1 MCPRARQVLQQLAA
15 TSEVKHDD
23 GTNPSDGARL
33 MCGIVGVTG
42 TEPALPLLL
51 DGLARLEYR
60 GYDSAGVALHLGDRL
75 WRRRRAGRLS
85 ALTSALDDAP
95 CRATTGIGH
104 TRWATHG
111 SPEERNAHPH
121 ADCGGGLALV
131 HNGIVENHRELRA
144 KLVAAGHVLTSD
156 TDTEVLVHLVEDAAA
171 GGLDL
176 AGAVCRALADIDG
189 AFALAMIDVRQPEVV
204 VAARRGSPLIVGRTA
219 TAGLVA
225 SDIPALAPHTRE
237 VYALDDDQV
246 VEVRPGVLRLVA
258 PEGGRLRR
266 ERRGLGWEP
275 EASERGDYPHF
286 MLKEIHQQ
294 PDAITAT
301 LGGRRTDDT
310 GLSPEQALSPIQMEA
325 VRRILIV
332 GCGTSLHAGLAARP
346 AFETWARLPVECE
359 IGSELRGRDRPVE
372 EGTLVIGISQSGE
385 SIDTLLALRDV
396 ARTGAPVLAV
406 TNVVDSAIARE
417 SGTVIYTRAGPE
429 VGVAATKTH
438 VAQVV
443 ALQGLALALAGA
455 RGTLSPVED
464 QMIRD
469 ALGQL
474 PGLVGEAIRRAP
486 DVFAVAGLYAGR
498 RDFFFLGR
506 GVGHAVALEGALKLK
521 ETAYVRAEAY
531 AAGEMKHGP
540 IALVEPGVVV
550 IGVVG
555 SGRTRARMLS
565 NVAEMQARGATVL
578 LVAADGDHEAAEAAD
593 HVLAV
598 PPPPA
603 NCPLLSPVVDVVPLQ
618 LFAYAIAVARGCDID
633 KPRNLAKT
641 VTVE

>member
-1 MCPRARQVLQQLAA
+1 
-15 TSEVKHDD
+15 
-23 GTNPSDGARL
+23 
-33 MCGIVGVTG
+33 MCGIVGITG
-42 TEPALPLLL
+42 SEPALPFLL

-60 GYDSAGVALHLGDRL
+60 GYDSAGVALQVGSGL

-85 ALTSALDDAP
+85 VLTSVLSDAP
-95 CRATTGIGH
+95 SATAGIGH

-111 SPEERNAHPH
+111 RPDERNAHPH
-121 ADCGGGLALV
+121 TDCGGSLAVV
-131 HNGIVENHRELRA
+131 HNGIVENHHELRA
-144 KLVAAGHVLTSD
+144 KLEAAGHVLTSD
-156 TDTEVLVHLVEDAAA
+156 TDTEVLVHLIEDAIAA
-171 GGLDL
+171 GGSEL
-176 AGAVCRALADIDG
+176 AGAVRRAVADVDG
-189 AFALAMIDVRQPEVV
+189 AFALAVIDDRHPDLV

-219 TAGLVA
+219 SAGFVA
-225 SDIPALAPHTRE
+225 SDIPALASRTKE
-237 VYALDDDQV
+237 VYALDDGQI
-246 VEVRPGVLRLVA
+246 VEVRPGGLHLVSPRGA
-258 PEGGRLRR
+258 RLRR
-266 ERRGLGWEP
+266 ERRGVGWEP
-275 EASERGDYPHF
+275 EAAERGQYPHF

-294 PDAITAT
+294 PGAITAT

-310 GLSPEQALSPIQMEA
+310 GFTPGQVLSPAQMQA

-346 AFETWARLPVECE
+346 ALEAWARLPVECE
-359 IGSELRGRDRPVE
+359 IASELRGRDRPME
-372 EGTLVIGISQSGE
+372 AGTLAVGISQSGE

-396 ARTGAPVLAV
+396 ARSGAAVLAV

-417 SGTVIYTRAGPE
+417 AGAVIYTRAGPE

-443 ALQGLALALAGA
+443 ALQALALSLAAA
-455 RGTLSPVED
+455 RGTLPPAE
-464 QMIRD
+464 QRTIQD

-474 PGLVGEAIRRAP
+474 PGLVAEALRRAP
-486 DVFAVAGLYAGR
+486 DVFAIAARYTGT

-506 GVGHAVALEGALKLK
+506 GGGHAVALEGALKLK

-540 IALVEPGVVV
+540 IALVEPGVIV
-550 IGVVG
+550 IAVLGTG
-555 SGRTRARMLS
+555 PARLRMLS
-565 NVAEMQARGATVL
+565 NVAEVRARGATVV
-578 LVAADGDHEAAEAAD
+578 LVAADDDRVAAEAAD

-603 NCPLLSPVVDVVPLQ
+603 DCPLLSPVVDVVPLQ
-618 LFAYAIAVARGCDID
+618 LFAYAIAAARGCDVD